1 MHEPH
6 EHSASSDPPDPAT
19 ASGTGA
25 LFEVLTTGERDP
37 ARIYTAIRE
46 VENMAGQSVVAQL
59 TALNH
64 ATTAELTARLRAGL
78 TEVKT
83 ELRRE
88 LLAAMAEHKSDLQEA
103 MAEHKVSMER
113 QFGRIWT
120 VLLLILGTLFGAM
133 TTAVT
138 LLLPN

>member
-1 MHEPH
+1 MPEPH
-6 EHSASSDPPDPAT
+6 EHAASSNPDDPAA

-37 ARIYTAIRE
+37 ARVYTAIRE

-64 ATTAELTARLRAGL
+64 ATTAELAARFQTDMA
-78 TEVKT
+78 
-83 ELRRE
+83 ELRTE
-88 LLAAMAEHKSDLQEA
+88 LLAAMAEQK
-103 MAEHKVSMER
+103 AEMQASMER
-113 QFGRIWT
+113 QLGRIWT
-120 VLLLILGTLFGAM
+120 VLLLILGTLLGAL